1 MSIGTTWPTK
11 SLALSLRWK
20 LKKLKNDWSNE
31 YFDKFDDT
39 EPFHYKDTT
48 FKKKDIAFVGYTYNG
63 NVDMS
68 STPGLDYAL
77 EKLEELQVT
86 NGKEKKVQ
94 RMSERDSE
102 EDGQKT
108 EKKHVVHNERQT
120 SQSSAKGS
128 EAKRIVL
135 LNAGSRLSD
144 KDVKSRVSPSLR
156 SKMMLNKFKISP
168 SRVND
173 KKNLSPTQ
181 KTEVVNYGGKIFTSI
196 KNSMKKTSPLSNSK
210 SLKTEESLPNIT
222 RVKK

>member
-1 MSIGTTWPTK
+1 
-11 SLALSLRWK
+11 
-20 LKKLKNDWSNE
+20 
-31 YFDKFDDT
+31 
-39 EPFHYKDTT
+39 
-48 FKKKDIAFVGYTYNG
+48 
-63 NVDMS
+63 MS